1 MKIRTDWKAVNFQ
14 EIIDLYAAVGWSAYT
29 NDIQGLVLCLS
40 QSTYVAFH
48 VEDHKV
54 VGLVRS
60 LSDGVSIHFL
70 QDILVHPDHQGKG
83 IGKALMESAL
93 QRFKKCRTH
102 LLMTDD
108 NENQK
113 KFYES
118 LGYKNTKTLTKIP
131 LNCFVKMNR
140 VELS

>member
-14 EIIDLYAAVGWSAYT
+14 EIIDLYQAVGWSAYT
-29 NDIQGLVLCLS
+29 EDIQGLVLALS

-48 VEDHKV
+48 VQDNKV

-70 QDILVHPDHQGKG
+70 QDVLVLPEYQGKG
-83 IGKALMESAL
+83 IGRALINSAL
-93 QRFKKCRTH
+93 SKFEKCRTH

-108 NENQK
+108 EEKQL
-113 KFYES
+113 KFYKS
-118 LGYKNTKTLTKIP
+118 LGYSNTRELEKMP
-131 LNCFVKMNR
+131 LNCFVKMR
-140 VELS
+140 GVELS